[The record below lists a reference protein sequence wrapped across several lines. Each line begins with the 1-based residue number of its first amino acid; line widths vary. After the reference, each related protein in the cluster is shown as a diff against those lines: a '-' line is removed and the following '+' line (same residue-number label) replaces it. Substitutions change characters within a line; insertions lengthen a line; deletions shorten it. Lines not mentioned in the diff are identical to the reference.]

1 MNHHRVTSSWAAA
14 ATLGLWP
21 FFGAVPGPDAAVTG
35 PRSDQIL
42 HHLTQAISWYRLE
55 GKGTAWVG
63 QPGDRIYFINER
75 NLSARIVQL
84 AFEASR
90 ADAAG
95 LPSAPAGKPTADQET
110 LAKSE
115 ASAAA
120 RIAEARTKM
129 AAVDVQLAAAPA
141 GGRDLLQAQRDELAA
156 ELDLATTT
164 QDAINKISSFIAY
177 NAGSGVT
184 ASLADKIRDLE
195 LSVPEAFA
203 QGEASKPPEL
213 HLIGGGGSGL
223 VANAEALY
231 GLLRADQAA
240 KALDD
245 QTKALDDTVNGLRK
259 PLGASL
265 KGIIQQGSAATDQAA
280 AADVGRLNAL
290 RDNFEDLAGK
300 FKDLAGAAVPLRQ
313 EDLLLQQNRQNL
325 GLWRASLETQANAI
339 IRDLALRALGLAVA
353 LGVLLGLSDL
363 WRRATFRYVH
373 DVRRRRQF
381 LILRR
386 ITTTIVLAL
395 VVISFFV
402 SDYSSLATYAGF
414 MTAGIALALQTVIV
428 SVAAYFLLIGRYGV
442 KIGDRLTVSGVTGQV
457 IEIGLMRF
465 YMMELAGTG
474 ANLHPTGRVAVFA
487 NSVFFQP
494 TPLYRQLPGTDYTW
508 HEANVPLANTADFTY
523 ITAKLLATATAVY
536 GKYRPELEKQHGETE
551 RLIDLKLEVPEPSA
565 QVRFNPAGVEL
576 AIRYPVGTLRAG
588 ETDSLMASELLAA
601 IRGDDRIKD
610 ATTGMPR
617 ITAVKV

>member
-1 MNHHRVTSSWAAA
+1 MNHHRATSSWAAA

-21 FFGAVPGPDAAVTG
+21 FFGAVQGPDAAVTG

-42 HHLTQAISWYRLE
+42 HHLTQAIGWYRLE

-84 AFEASR
+84 AFEASGK
-90 ADAAG
+90 DAAA
-95 LPSAPAGKPTADQET
+95 LPAAPAGKPSADQLA
-110 LAKSE
+110 LAKSR
-115 ASAAA
+115 ADAAT
-120 RIAEARTKM
+120 RIAQARDKM
-129 AAVDVQLAAAPA
+129 AVIDAQLAAAPA
-141 GGRDLLQAQRDELAA
+141 GGRELLQAQRDELAA
-156 ELDLATTT
+156 ELDLATAT
-164 QDAINKISSFIAY
+164 QDSINKISSFIST
-177 NAGSGVT
+177 NAGPGGT
-184 ASLADKIRDLE
+184 ASLGDKIAE
-195 LSVPEAFA
+195 LQMSVPEAFA

-213 HLIGGGGSGL
+213 HLIGAAGGGL
-223 VANAEALY
+223 VANAEVLY
-231 GLLRADQAA
+231 GLIRADQEI
-240 KALDD
+240 KALHD

-265 KGIIQQGSAATDQAA
+265 RGIIQQGSAATDQAA
-280 AADVGRLNAL
+280 AADVVKLNDL
-290 RDNFEDLAGK
+290 RDSFADLAGK
-300 FKDLAGAAVPLRQ
+300 FRDLAGAAVPLRQ
-313 EDLLLQQNRQNL
+313 EDLLLQQNLQNL
-325 GLWRASLETQANAI
+325 GLWQASLEGQANVI
-339 IRDLALRALGLAVA
+339 IRELVLRALGLAVA
-353 LGVLLGLSDL
+353 LAVLLGLSEL
-363 WRRATFRYVH
+363 WRYATFRYVH

-381 LILRR
+381 LLVRR
-386 ITTTIVLAL
+386 ITTGIVLAL
-395 VVISFFV
+395 VVVSSFV

-465 YMMELAGTG
+465 YMMELAGAG
-474 ANLHPTGRVAVFA
+474 ANQHPTGRVAVFA

-508 HEANVPLANTADFTY
+508 HEASVPLANTADFTY
-523 ITAKLLATATAVY
+523 ITEKLLAAATAVY
-536 GKYRPELEKQHGETE
+536 VKYRPELEKQHGETE
-551 RLIDLKLEVPEPSA
+551 RLIDLKLDVPEPSA

-576 AIRYPVGTLRAG
+576 SIRYPVGTLHAG

-601 IRGDDRIKD
+601 IRGDDKIKD
-610 ATTGMPR
+610 ATTGMPQ
-617 ITAVKV
+617 IAAVKV